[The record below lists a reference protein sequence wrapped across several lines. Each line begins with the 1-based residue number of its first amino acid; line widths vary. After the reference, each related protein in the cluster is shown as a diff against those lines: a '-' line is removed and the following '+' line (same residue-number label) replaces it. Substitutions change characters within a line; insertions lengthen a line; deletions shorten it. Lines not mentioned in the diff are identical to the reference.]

1 MCIADQ
7 YQIDDGSYQILRSN
21 FLLHLWKTSLN
32 FLLLPGRDDQR
43 RAGEEVS
50 ALLNLFFK
58 GVSIAYTCT
67 SMVNGIY
74 VWQPH

>member
-1 MCIADQ
+1 MI
-7 YQIDDGSYQILRSN
+7 
-21 FLLHLWKTSLN
+21 FLPNLWKTSLN
-32 FLLLPGRDDQR
+32 FLLLPGREDQR

-58 GVSIAYTCT
+58 GVSIAYTCI

-74 VWQPH
+74 IRQPH